1 MTVVSPEDS
10 STLATQVR
18 TIPGVTNIFTPLP
31 ALAQLPGMVATA
43 TGMADD
49 GHVADILISTD
60 ENDITTLS
68 ARIATAATESTP
80 GTARRV
86 ADALL
91 AQTPPTTR
99 VIIQVARIR

>member
-1 MTVVSPEDS
+1 MTVASPRDPS
-10 STLATQVR
+10 VLASQVR

-31 ALAQLPGMVATA
+31 AITQLPGMVASA
-43 TGMADD
+43 TGAAED

-60 ENDITTLS
+60 DDDITTLS
-68 ARIATAATESTP
+68 ARIATSSSDSTP
-80 GTARRV
+80 STARRV

-91 AQTPPTTR
+91 AQTPASTK

>member
-1 MTVVSPEDS
+1 MTVVPPEHS
-10 STLATQVR
+10 SALATQVR

-31 ALAQLPGMVATA
+31 PLAQLPGMVATA
-43 TGMADD
+43 TGVADD

-68 ARIATAATESTP
+68 ARIATAASDSTTS
-80 GTARRV
+80 TARRV

-91 AQTPPTTR
+91 AQTPPATK